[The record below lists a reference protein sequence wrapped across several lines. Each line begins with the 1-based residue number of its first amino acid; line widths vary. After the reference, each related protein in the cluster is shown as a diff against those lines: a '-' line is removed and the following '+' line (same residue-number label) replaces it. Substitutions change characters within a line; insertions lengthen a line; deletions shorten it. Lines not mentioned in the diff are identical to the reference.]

1 MDKRIP
7 AVLVPMFEC
16 YLSRLDQRLPG
27 FLSSFCVVGSIA
39 LDEFNPHFS
48 DVDFVA
54 AIRQPAREGA
64 MQALKEIHREVE
76 RGYPRWK
83 LEGMYLLES
92 QLGGTGHFLVY
103 HDGLL
108 KTHPPEPDPVTWWI
122 LKNHG
127 IPLLGSDPRDL
138 PVSVDTNVLVA
149 WTQGN
154 MNTYWK
160 GWTRKP
166 GRLIVLLTD
175 WGIQWAALG
184 VARQFYTIRENAIIS
199 KRRAGDYALSA
210 VPHQWH
216 RIIHEAIR
224 IRTRS
229 GASFYRSR
237 LARMIAVV
245 NFMKYIIRSS
255 NAHRKSII

>member
-1 MDKRIP
+1 MDQRLP
-7 AVLVPMFEC
+7 TALVPMFDC
-16 YLSRLDQRLPG
+16 YLSRMDQRLPG
-27 FLSSFCVVGSIA
+27 FLSSFYVVGSIA

-54 AIRQPAREGA
+54 AIRQPAREDET
-64 MQALKEIHREVE
+64 QALKEIHREIE

-92 QLGGTGHFLVY
+92 QLGGTGLSLVY

-108 KTHPPEPDPVTWWI
+108 KIHPPEPDPVTWWI
-122 LKNHG
+122 LKNYG
-127 IPLLGSDPRDL
+127 VPLLGSDPRDL
-138 PVSVDTNVLVA
+138 PINIDENILVA
-149 WTQGN
+149 WTQEN

-160 GWTRKP
+160 SWTRQP

-184 VARQFYTIRENAIIS
+184 VARQFYTIREKGIIS

-229 GASFYRSR
+229 GAPLYRSR
-237 LARMIAVV
+237 LARGIAVV
-245 NFMKYIIRSS
+245 NFLKYIMRVS
-255 NAHRKSII
+255 NDNLKGK

>member
-1 MDKRIP
+1 
-7 AVLVPMFEC
+7 MFEC
-16 YLSRLDQRLPG
+16 YLSQMDQRLPD
-27 FLSSFCVVGSIA
+27 FLSSFYVVGSIA

-54 AIRQPAREGA
+54 VIRRPAQKDE
-64 MQALKEIHREVE
+64 MQTLWKIHAEVE
-76 RGYPRWK
+76 QQYPRWK

-92 QLGGTGHFLVY
+92 QLGGTGPFLVY

-127 IPLLGSDPRDL
+127 IPLLGSDLHDL
-138 PVSVDTNVLVA
+138 PINGDTNVLVA
-149 WTQGN
+149 WTQEN
-154 MNTYWK
+154 LNTYWK

-166 GRLIVLLTD
+166 GRLLVLLTD

-184 VARQFYTIRENAIIS
+184 VARQFYTIREKGIIP

-210 VPHQWH
+210 VPERWH

-224 IRTRS
+224 IRTKS
-229 GASFYRSR
+229 GAPLYRSR

-245 NFMKYIIRSS
+245 KFMKYIMRVS
-255 NAHRKSII
+255 NDNLKGK